1 MDIINDQGVIQ
12 RVENVT
18 VVGTE
23 TYVGFF
29 IPPTE
34 EFKVQVSG
42 SDDNGFKFS
51 YISDVSVEP
60 TTISLQIRGKKIMHV
75 LHMYVCIYFW
85 CFTWKDTCITV
96 LYTYAMKCELVHS
109 YSTTVV
115 RYAVIKW
122 KGSYT

>member
-75 LHMYVCIYFW
+75 AAYVCTYILLVFCMEGYMYNSA
-85 CFTWKDTCITV
+85 
-96 LYTYAMKCELVHS
+96 LYIRMP
-109 YSTTVV
+109 
-115 RYAVIKW
+115 
-122 KGSYT
+122 